1 MGRYKRRNRKGC
13 RAIWLRCDPRIY
25 SVARGWDPEGED
37 TFLPPVDTE
46 GEDTFLPPVDT
57 EGEDTFLPPVDT
69 EGEDTFLPPVD
80 TEGEDTFLPPVDTE
94 GERAFLS
101 LDPTCG
107 RRRQRLWNDVLCG
120 DYPSGRAGNIR
131 RSATPQLSGKIVVR
145 LTPKFALA
153 TEKSLDELA
162 LNLELETLK
171 SVLDTYELNDRS
183 RRLVARRGS
192 YEAYDEE
199 LGRREIT
206 ESEDERLPP
215 TDRIKTAEQSTVT
228 DDYFDDD
235 IEVPPEQEVIEFSAE
250 PREVSP
256 KEIVELEKT
265 VADSP
270 LAPLHSLASYWRLDA
285 THKPGE
291 LVEMLEQLNSLVEVS
306 LAYPE
311 VAVTDPGNGMGDPFV
326 GSQSYMDRAP
336 FGIDARWARR
346 HGGDGS
352 DVALVDLEQGWIPDH
367 AELGWKSPALIH
379 GNNRH
384 GREDYEGHHGTA
396 VLGEIAAGDN
406 RYGVVGIAPG
416 VAKLGLTSHFHDEPD
431 DASPPE
437 PVPPSGSHIAEAIY
451 AAIGYLPETATVKHE
466 PFLKAGDVLLIEAQ
480 RGYLPTEVD
489 PADFDAIRL
498 ASALG
503 IIVVEAAG
511 NGGRNLDRYSDNRGA
526 IFNRRKGSYRESGAI
541 MVGAALSALPHNRKR
556 ASNYGSRV
564 DCYAWGTD
572 VVTCG
577 YGDLHSGGWDQTYTA
592 DFSNTSAAA
601 PIIAGAALILQD
613 MYQTAATPDGAQ
625 KMRRLSPG
633 QMRAL
638 LADPATGTPQGRG
651 VRGHIGVMPNLR
663 AIVENTLGIVPDVY
677 LRDGIGDTGAV
688 PAARTCRSPDVFVT
702 QEKGQFGEGSPK
714 ENDPGLGYKVAPGV
728 DNLVYVRMSN
738 RGRLATKMT
747 ATIYRSPAA
756 TLVTPDKWVE
766 IGCCE
771 EVTVPQGDTL
781 AVPDPLVWK
790 KDALPDP
797 GFYCLIALAED
808 ANDPKRL
815 PPGLLAA
822 EGARARAARG
832 KVFEAPRFD
841 WRAYLAFLRN
851 HNHLALRNLHVI
863 DDLKPGRE
871 TNKTVEFFITGTPEG
886 DRGRFFDLEILQQLP
901 TGAELCLD
909 VPMTLAPALKASWQ
923 PETVVKDKRVRNR
936 RVRVAYKRYCLPA
949 IPRFPFCKVPLDA
962 GAMHACDFVIRGYP
976 QESVGGHEIAI
987 RQLYRDYE
995 VGRVTF
1001 LIRPEES

>member
-1 MGRYKRRNRKGC
+1 MSDKRNGGVWYQESRTVTR
-13 RAIWLRCDPRIY
+13 
-25 SVARGWDPEGED
+25 
-37 TFLPPVDTE
+37 
-46 GEDTFLPPVDT
+46 
-57 EGEDTFLPPVDT
+57 
-69 EGEDTFLPPVD
+69 
-80 TEGEDTFLPPVDTE
+80 
-94 GERAFLS
+94 LS
-101 LDPTCG
+101 NKTRG
-107 RRRQRLWNDVLCG
+107 RRRDPDAPEEFPDLIDPDAPEEFPDLIDPDAPEEFPDLIDPDAPEEFPDLIDPDGFRRRSRRRLKSAALCG
-120 DYPSGRAGNIR
+120 DYPSGRAGNVR
-131 RSATPQLSGKIVVR
+131 RSVSSQLSGKIVVR

-162 LNLELETLK
+162 HNLELETLR

-199 LGRREIT
+199 LGRRET
-206 ESEDERLPP
+206 TDSEDDRLPP
-215 TDRIKTAEQSTVT
+215 TDRTKTGKQSTVT
-228 DDYFDDD
+228 DDY
-235 IEVPPEQEVIEFSAE
+235 IEVPLEQEVIEFSAE

-265 VADSP
+265 VADGP
-270 LAPLHSLASYWRLDA
+270 LAPLHSLATYWRLDA

-291 LVEMLEQLNSLVEVS
+291 LNEMLEQLNSLAEVN

-311 VAVTDPGNGMGDPFV
+311 MAVTDPGNGMGDPFV
-326 GSQSYMDRAP
+326 GSQSYMDKAP

-352 DVALVDLEQGWIPDH
+352 DVALVDLEQGWIPGH

-384 GREDYEGHHGTA
+384 RREDYEGHHGTA

-416 VAKLGLTSHFHDEPD
+416 VAKLGLTSHFHDEPED
-431 DASPPE
+431 TSPPE
-437 PVPPSGSHIAEAIY
+437 PMPPSGSHVAEAIY
-451 AAIGYLPETATVKHE
+451 AAIGHRPETEQVKHE
-466 PFLKAGDVLLIEAQ
+466 PFLKAGDVLLLEVQ

-511 NGGRNLDRYSDNRGA
+511 NGGRNLDRYRDNRGA

-556 ASNYGSRV
+556 ASNYGSRI

-613 MYQTAATPDGAQ
+613 MYQTAATPAGAQ
-625 KMRRLSPG
+625 EKRRLSPG

-651 VRGHIGVMPNLR
+651 VSGHIGVMPNLR

-677 LRDGIGDTGAV
+677 LRDSIGDSGTV
-688 PAARTCRSPDVFVT
+688 PTARTCRSPDVFVT
-702 QEKGQFGEGSPK
+702 QDKGQFGEGSPR

-738 RGRLATKMT
+738 RGRLATQMT

-756 TLVTPDKWVE
+756 TLVTPDKWLE

-771 EVTVPQGDTL
+771 AVTVPQGDTL
-781 AVPDPLVWK
+781 AVPEPLIWQ

-832 KVFEAPRFD
+832 KVFEAPKFD
-841 WRAYLAFLRN
+841 WHAYLAFLRN

-871 TNKTVEFFITGTPEG
+871 TNKTVEFFIAGTPEG

-901 TGAELCLD
+901 KDAELCLD

-923 PETVVKDKRVRNR
+923 PETVVKEKRVRNR

-976 QESVGGHEIAI
+976 RDGVGGHEIAI
-987 RQLYRDYE
+987 RQLYRGYE